1 MTDASKKDRR
11 AEEQGSGKG
20 GESNAAGTQAGPG
33 ATQESATG
41 RGNLD
46 TNKGAQSASGA
57 MGRPG
62 HKNTD
67 R

>member
-1 MTDASKKDRR
+1 MTEASKKDRR
-11 AEEQGSGKG
+11 AEELGSGKG

-41 RGNLD
+41 RDTVG
-46 TNKGAQSASGA
+46 TNKGAQSVTGA

-67 R
+67 